1 MKAGGLAP
9 SITAIMYAPKMENK
23 RAAQAER
30 RVRDMW
36 WLMWKHAVS
45 HPS

>member
-23 RAAQAER
+23 RAVMKME
-30 RVRDMW
+30 
-36 WLMWKHAVS
+36 
-45 HPS
+45 